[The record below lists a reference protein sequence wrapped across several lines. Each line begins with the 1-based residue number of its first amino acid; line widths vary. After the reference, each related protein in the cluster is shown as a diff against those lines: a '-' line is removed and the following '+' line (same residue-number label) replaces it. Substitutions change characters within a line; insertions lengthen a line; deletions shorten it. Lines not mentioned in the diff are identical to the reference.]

1 MWKHATRK
9 LQGSGTCEERSKA
22 KIKTAPKKFFSFH
35 ARASI
40 DWQSEKDGRDAT
52 GPAHCVGH
60 RQQNSNKQMEKILC
74 AVCWLGVVFVRV
86 SMFFGMQTL
95 RWLCAEHRKG
105 KRRALAHNADT
116 WKSVRLIDNGIEPI
130 TEELKMI
137 LEALAT
143 KVQRPNAMSV
153 CVCVCVL
160 ERKRERGKTAI
171 ETQFELI
178 SCNGEIPLDDTG
190 THTHTHTLVPTIVK
204 WASAESSYAAA
215 AIFTSSLIFLF
226 PFLLFPLWLKGRE
239 HNLIGM
245 ISFEVSNGFRR
256 MDFTS
261 SAHVFLLL
269 LLLLQRS
276 FISQNPRHAGS

>member
-9 LQGSGTCEERSKA
+9 LQGSGTWEKRSKA
-22 KIKTAPKKFFSFH
+22 KIKIAPKKFFSFH

-40 DWQSEKDGRDAT
+40 DWQSEKDGRDAM
-52 GPAHCVGH
+52 G
-60 RQQNSNKQMEKILC
+60 RQKQMEKILC
-74 AVCWLGVVFVRV
+74 VHFAGSVWFSFGCPC
-86 SMFFGMQTL
+86 FFGMQTL
-95 RWLCAEHRKG
+95 RWLCGEHRKG

-143 KVQRPNAMSV
+143 KLQRANAVSA
-153 CVCVCVL
+153 CVCS
-160 ERKRERGKTAI
+160 REREKEEKQRSKHNLNLSHVMGKYLWM
-171 ETQFELI
+171 TQV
-178 SCNGEIPLDDTG
+178 
-190 THTHTHTLVPTIVK
+190 HTHTYTLVPTIVE

-215 AIFTSSLIFLF
+215 PIFTSSLIFLF
-226 PFLLFPLWLKGRE
+226 PFFLFPLWLKGRE

-269 LLLLQRS
+269 LLLLQCS
-276 FISQNPRHAGS
+276 FILQNSRHARS